1 MIKLCRELSDTG
13 IVSELGRRRFGHAL
27 FGGVA
32 LALVVAVA
40 GLAWKTDADQRRA
53 EVEVEAR
60 FHARIELAAGY
71 AASLL
76 DEVRLREVYVERGDL
91 DDTPLAAFLGA
102 VSSLPGRE
110 LHVVDDDG
118 FVVASTESTAIV
130 PFAQRTPT
138 LASASFGT
146 TTTDYRGEDHFV
158 VVEPLSGSGGWRLV
172 AAVPEGELVAPVRD
186 GAQLLWV
193 LVGGTA
199 VMAAALIALLVW
211 VSRQRDRLRA
221 ASRTDALTGLAN
233 RGRGDE
239 IMARAAPTSQRS
251 GVPWAV
257 AMIDVDHF
265 KAVNDRHG
273 HAGGD
278 RVLREVV
285 AVLAHE
291 TRASDFCARW
301 GGEEF
306 IIVMDATDHAAAR
319 VAGERI
325 RAAVV
330 EATADGEQVTVSI
343 GVAAAVGGDVD
354 TRCCTSPMVRST
366 KPSAPV
372 GTESFRLRRR
382 SPCVA

>member
-1 MIKLCRELSDTG
+1 VDEEPHKPCNDSLE
-13 IVSELGRRRFGHAL
+13 
-27 FGGVA
+27 
-32 LALVVAVA
+32 
-40 GLAWKTDADQRRA
+40 A
-53 EVEVEAR
+53 ESATR
-60 FHARIELAAGY
+60 FHDRIELAADY

-76 DEVRLREVYVERGDL
+76 DEMRVRELYIERGDL

-110 LHVVDDDG
+110 LHVVDADG

-138 LASASFGT
+138 LASAPFGT

-158 VVEPLSGSGGWRLV
+158 VVEPVSGNGGWRLV
-172 AAVPEGELVAPVRD
+172 AAVPEGELVEPVRD
-186 GAQLLWV
+186 GAQMLWA

-199 VMAAALIALLVW
+199 VLALALTVLLVW

-233 RGRGDE
+233 RGRADE

-257 AMIDVDHF
+257 AMTDIDHF
-265 KAVNDRHG
+265 KSVNDRLG

-278 RVLREVV
+278 RVLREVA

-306 IIVMDATDHAAAR
+306 IIVMDATDRAAAR

-330 EATADGEQVTVSI
+330 EATADGESVTASI
-343 GVAAAVGGDVD
+343 GVAATVGGDVD
-354 TRCCTSPMVRST
+354 ALLHLADCALYDAKHAGRNRVV
-366 KPSAPV
+366 SAPTQAGV
-372 GTESFRLRRR
+372 RGLT
-382 SPCVA
+382 VAVS